1 VKLSFK
7 SLLPTFVI
15 LGVGASGAAIC
26 VVATAISIRWL
37 YHVGFVIAFLA
48 SLFFVLYLWWS
59 LFIGARGTH
68 DLPERDPHAS
78 DRQ

>member
-26 VVATAISIRWL
+26 FVATAVSIRWL
-37 YHVGFVIAFLA
+37 YRVGFVIAVLA

-59 LFIGARGTH
+59 LFIGGTH
-68 DLPERDPHAS
+68 DLPEHDPHAG